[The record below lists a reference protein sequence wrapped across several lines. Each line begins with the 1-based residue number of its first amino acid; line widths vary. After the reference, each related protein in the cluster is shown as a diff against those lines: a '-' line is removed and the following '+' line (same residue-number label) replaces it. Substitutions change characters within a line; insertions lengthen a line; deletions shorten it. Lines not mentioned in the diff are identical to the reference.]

1 MARIEIRREN
11 DARRAEVPSPKG
23 PVSERQKV
31 PCPVD
36 KKWLNS
42 CLKFDEFDFREKMFH
57 ELERSS
63 DFVYCLIIFVPYAL
77 SNFNNH

>member
-1 MARIEIRREN
+1 MAHIEIRREN

-23 PVSERQKV
+23 PVSETQKV

-36 KKWLNS
+36 KNGRTHVENS
-42 CLKFDEFDFREKMFH
+42 MSLT
-57 ELERSS
+57 LERKCFMNFESS
-63 DFVYCLIIFVPYAL
+63 IDFVYCVIIFVPYAL